1 MEKKKVLVTEL
12 YPIVEKALSD
22 KNNVRYIQ
30 QYIGKFFDKNMG
42 ALSTIGP
49 TRNVSFS
56 KDIVNGLYDTVGLT
70 EDQIKKA
77 IKESDSIDNTWV
89 IATNPLYT
97 LCTLIARYFLVKN
110 DDKNLILTTSFM
122 TFVMYAMRFKHF
134 FKYNPIENVMS
145 YTISNLSNRF
155 DIKKEGSVYATY
167 INTTKT
173 CLTNHNTGLKRLDD
187 RDYVLFVN
195 DLHSRIGKKLR
206 EIANEYYK
214 NYKEGNYLNVDQ
226 DYEDEDSIMES
237 DNVSFLVAR
246 IVSKNMSRFETS
258 GIYYKG
264 IKLASEYNKISELE
278 MRNLLVLIHSGKHNK
293 DVEELISAILLIYL
307 FDLKKKPETIR
318 SASFLTNMMF
328 VFGKM
333 TKQNENL
340 NKIRELLTHFVSKT
354 SIAKKTKREATLNAY
369 KKALY
374 MYMLFFIQ
382 DNY

>member
-1 MEKKKVLVTEL
+1 MEKKKVLITDL
-12 YPIVEKALSD
+12 YPIVEKSLKD
-22 KNNVRYIQ
+22 KNNIKMIQ
-30 QYIGKFFDKNMG
+30 QQIGKFFDRNMG

-49 TRNVSFS
+49 TKNVSFS
-56 KDIVNGLYDTVGLT
+56 KDMVNGIYDAVNLT

-89 IATNPLYT
+89 IATNPLYVM
-97 LCTLIARYFLVKN
+97 CSLISRYFLVN
-110 DDKNLILTTSFM
+110 RDDKNLMLTTSFM

-134 FKYNPIENVMS
+134 FPYNPIENVMG

-173 CLTNHNTGLKRLDD
+173 CLNNHNTGLKRLDD

-226 DYEDEDSIMES
+226 DYEDDDTIMES
-237 DNVSFLVAR
+237 DNVSFLIAR

-264 IKLASEYNKISELE
+264 IKLAAEYNKISELE
-278 MRNLLVLIHSGKHNK
+278 MRNLLVLIHSGKYNK
-293 DVEELISAILLIYL
+293 DVEELISSMLLIYL
-307 FDLKKKPETIR
+307 FDLKRKPETIR

-328 VFGKM
+328 VFSKM
-333 TKQNENL
+333 TKQDANL
-340 NKIRELLTHFVSKT
+340 NKIREIIEMFVYKT
-354 SIAKKTKREATLNAY
+354 SIVKKTKRQPTINAY

-374 MYMLFFIQ
+374 MYILFFIQ